1 MNGLRVLELWRYPM
15 KSLLGERLDSVH
27 VTPDGFDGD
36 RRFAIYDVETGFG
49 LTARRVPEL
58 LFASAR
64 LRDDG
69 SAEIALPD
77 GSIAQSD
84 EQLCEW
90 LGREVTL
97 RSSDATIPRR
107 YENPED
113 FEHDSDWAPFE
124 GADGPFHDSARAR
137 VSLVSTGT
145 IGAWDPR
152 RFRSNVLLDGEG
164 EDDLVGS
171 AIELGEVRL
180 DVGVQIDRCVMIT
193 RSQAGEVERDLDVL
207 RTVARERG
215 NNLAVGTLVSR
226 PGNVSVGDELT
237 RS

>member
-1 MNGLRVLELWRYPM
+1 MSGLRVLELWRYPV
-15 KSLLGERLDSVH
+15 KSLLGEPLDSVR

-64 LRDDG
+64 LREDG
-69 SAEIALPD
+69 SAEITLPD
-77 GSIAQSD
+77 GSIPQSD
-84 EQLCEW
+84 DELSEW
-90 LGREVTL
+90 LGRRVAL
-97 RSSDATIPRR
+97 RSSDASVTRLF
-107 YENPED
+107 ENPED

-124 GADGPFHDSARAR
+124 GADGPFHDSARTR

-145 IGAWDPR
+145 IGAWDRR
-152 RFRSNVLLDGEG
+152 RFRSNVLLEGDG

-171 AIELGEVRL
+171 AVELGEVGL
-180 DVGVQIDRCVMIT
+180 DVGQHIERCVMTT
-193 RSQAGEVERDLDVL
+193 RPQAGGIERDLDVL
-207 RTVARERG
+207 RTIARERG
-215 NNLAVGTLVSR
+215 NNLAVGALVSR
-226 PGNVSVGDELT
+226 PGHVRVGDELT